1 MQSSLLDYSILI
13 IEDNVGDFFLIEDY
27 LHEFLPSF
35 EIYQAPT
42 FSKAKEMLASKDR
55 TYDVILLDLS
65 LTDNSGK
72 KLIDEAIEASGNN
85 IPIIILTGYSS
96 LDFAIKSLTI
106 GVADYLIKDELTPIA
121 LRKSILYAIERHKI
135 LLNLKESEH
144 RYADLFHLS
153 PQPMWVYDAET
164 LAFLDVNEAAIRHYG
179 YSYDEFL
186 NMSIKDIKP
195 LEDLPLLQAALVH
208 NSYAHHY
215 LFQTEFRHIKKNGE
229 IIIMDLKSTSILYRG
244 RPAKIILAH
253 DITANKKYLEEIE
266 HQNQKLREIA
276 WVQSHV
282 VRAPLARLLGLTQL
296 LNEED
301 LSPQEYKQYLKELH
315 NSASELDIIVRNI
328 VKKTNELQL
337 TK

>member
-1 MQSSLLDYSILI
+1 MQNSVLHYSILI
-13 IEDNVGDFFLIEDY
+13 IEDNLGDFVLIEDY
-27 LHEFLPSF
+27 LQEFLPSS

-42 FSKAKEMLASKDR
+42 FSKAKEMLASKDI

-65 LTDNSGK
+65 LPDNSGK
-72 KLIDEAIEASGNN
+72 KLIEETIEASGNN
-85 IPIIILTGYSS
+85 TPIIILTGYSS
-96 LDFAIKSLTI
+96 LDFAIESLTV
-106 GVADYLIKDELTPIA
+106 GVADYLLKDELTPIA
-121 LRKSILYAIERHKI
+121 LRKSVLYAIERHKI
-135 LLNLKESEH
+135 LLTLKESEQ
-144 RYADLFHLS
+144 RYADLFHFS
-153 PQPMWVYDAET
+153 PQPMWVFDVET

-186 NMSIKDIKP
+186 SMTIKDIRP
-195 LEDLPLLQAALVH
+195 SEDVPLLQAVLAH
-208 NSYAHHY
+208 NNANHRSF
-215 LFQTEFRHIKKNGE
+215 FQAEFRHKKKNDE
-229 IIIMDLKSTSILYRG
+229 IIIVDLKSNFIVYRG
-244 RPAKIILAH
+244 RAAKLILAH

-282 VRAPLARLLGLTQL
+282 VRAPLARLLGLAQF

-315 NSASELDIIVRNI
+315 NSASELDVIVKDI